1 MQTIRTLRE
10 AAGLSQRELAQLLNV
25 SQQSIYKY
33 ETGQVLPSIA
43 FLRDI
48 STFFHTTVDYLLSAD
63 DVPPSLAIPQCE
75 LTLDEFHLLHHYRMM
90 PSYQKRTIRKMM
102 EKIVK
107 SSDFH

>member
-33 ETGQVLPSIA
+33 ETGQVLPS
-43 FLRDI
+43 

-107 SSDFH
+107 SSDLH